1 MALTNAQRD
10 DAWLQIL
17 RQTASRLSNLLAKP
31 DLQAAV
37 TAVDSWATNNQASYL
52 AALPDPFKTQSNAA
66 EKALLLAYVCLKR
79 AGL

>member
-37 TAVDSWATNNQASYL
+37 TAVDTWATNNQASYL
-52 AALPDPFKTQSNAA
+52 AALPDPFKTQSNAS